1 MGYCNAHSQGTFL
14 SYVRNVRINLYLLWL
29 LFLTACLIRQH
40 GRQLLE
46 NYRSLVE
53 ELTQEDLDHLAH
65 ARSCSVSLCLSDTML
80 QIC

>member
-1 MGYCNAHSQGTFL
+1 MFINETIGL
-14 SYVRNVRINLYLLWL
+14 SCVHFFKI
-29 LFLTACLIRQH
+29 FHTLTKKKYNPQH

-65 ARSCSVSLCLSDTML
+65 ARSCSVSN
-80 QIC
+80 